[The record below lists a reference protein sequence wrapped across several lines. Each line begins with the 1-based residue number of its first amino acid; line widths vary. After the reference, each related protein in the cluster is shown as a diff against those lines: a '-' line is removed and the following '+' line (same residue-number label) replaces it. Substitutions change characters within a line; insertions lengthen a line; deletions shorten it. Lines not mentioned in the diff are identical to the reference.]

1 MNESEP
7 TCAMMGYG
15 PRFFSDSF
23 LDGRVERKYLALT
36 KTWLPTLKS
45 GSVIVSRLQVLGN
58 IFVQRPSRCEEIRAA
73 ILSRLHTRE
82 LARMRGRARDAQLD
96 SGGSLY

>member
-7 TCAMMGYG
+7 TCTMMGYG

-23 LDGRVERKYLALT
+23 LDGRIEQKYLALT

-45 GSVIVSRLQVLGN
+45 GSCDHFTSAG
-58 IFVQRPSRCEEIRAA
+58 PW
-73 ILSRLHTRE
+73 
-82 LARMRGRARDAQLD
+82 
-96 SGGSLY
+96 